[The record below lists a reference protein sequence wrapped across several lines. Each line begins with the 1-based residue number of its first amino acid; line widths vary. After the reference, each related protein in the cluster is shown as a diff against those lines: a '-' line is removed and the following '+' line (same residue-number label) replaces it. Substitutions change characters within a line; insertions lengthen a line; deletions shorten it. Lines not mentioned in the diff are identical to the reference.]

1 MLIPVIIVGLVGLGT
16 YRALRRPQIV
26 GMTAQRVQIY
36 QAALS
41 TLKDPAKLRVLAQA
55 FEDAGC
61 LAEARILKQRAA
73 LRELPKEVRLQRRDI
88 ISRAFK
94 SSNIEAVR
102 KVAAA
107 FAEQGAVGAA
117 ANLNRYA
124 DSLVEQAELLKVFSV
139 PLNTTPTVG
148 DDESD
153 EDETDESD
161 EPFEE
166 DDESDTEEMTEDDAI
181 VEALDNTLGQN
192 EVDERE
198 SAEEQPPL
206 D

>member
-1 MLIPVIIVGLVGLGT
+1 MLIPVIVVGLVGIGA
-16 YRALRRPQIV
+16 YRAFRRPQIV
-26 GMTAQRVQIY
+26 GMTALRVQIY

-41 TLKDPAKLRVLAQA
+41 VLKDPAKLRILAQS

-61 LAEARILKQRAA
+61 LAEARILNQRAA
-73 LRELPKEVRLQRRDI
+73 LRELPKEVRLKRREI

-107 FAEQGAVGAA
+107 FAEQGAIGAA

-139 PLNTTPTVG
+139 PSATTVG
-148 DDESD
+148 DEPMNNEEVDSIDDESD
-153 EDETDESD
+153 GEELTDES
-161 EPFEE
+161 
-166 DDESDTEEMTEDDAI
+166 A
-181 VEALDNTLGQN
+181 VEKTIIDVVDNSLGQN
-192 EVDERE
+192 EIDERE
-198 SAEEQPPL
+198 NDEEQPPL
-206 D
+206 N